1 MMADRILDARHRPI
15 VEERPLQRGVTQ
27 RRAAELVAIGRIP
40 RDLLQAKVLVLTRS
54 IEHDVALADTECGR
68 DLRDAN
74 HVHLEVA
81 EHFVRV
87 TTDRMA
93 LTAPSLAEE
102 DERTTL
108 LLFVHRTRIAAC
120 ESIDRCVGEDER
132 EFELRDGAG
141 EHGEVDWA
149 TGGN

>member
-1 MMADRILDARHRPI
+1 MMADRVLDTRHSPV

-54 IEHDVALADTECGR
+54 IEQHVALADTEFR
-68 DLRDAN
+68 RNLRHAD

-81 EHFVRV
+81 EHFIRV
-87 TTDRMA
+87 ATDRMA

-108 LLFVHRTRIAAC
+108 LLFVHRMSIAAC
-120 ESIDRCVGEDER
+120 ESIDQFGRRHVR
-132 EFELRDGAG
+132 LRDR
-141 EHGEVDWA
+141 
-149 TGGN
+149 